1 MPKAAAS
8 QKKLGCVL
16 QGTMPV
22 SIAATT
28 RRRMEIAVWSAGLMQ
43 RRVTQK
49 AKTKRRKRKVK
60 L

>member
-1 MPKAAAS
+1 
-8 QKKLGCVL
+8 
-16 QGTMPV
+16 MPV

-28 RRRMEIAVWSAGLMQ
+28 RRRMAIAVWSAGLMQ